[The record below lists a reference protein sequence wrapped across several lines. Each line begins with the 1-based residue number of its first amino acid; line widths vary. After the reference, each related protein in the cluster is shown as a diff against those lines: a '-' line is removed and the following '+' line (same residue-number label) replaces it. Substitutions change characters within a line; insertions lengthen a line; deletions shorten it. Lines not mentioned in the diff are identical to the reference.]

1 LLLLVRHV
9 WSLLRLW
16 FRTSSVWI
24 NMKTILSR
32 LFCDTVY
39 KLWLNGVWFHWMDNV
54 LLLLTKKTTY
64 GRTLLLR
71 LIYFTVFSSMILWSG
86 LRMLHDWLALI
97 IVLAFNGCCGLWV
110 YTSFI
115 TYELGVRKLS
125 WFKRLTSLKLRRLRL
140 AKRPPN

>member
-1 LLLLVRHV
+1 MLLIRHV

-16 FRTSSVWI
+16 FRTSAVWI

-39 KLWLNGVWFHWMDNV
+39 KLWLNGVWFHRMDNV
-54 LLLLTKKTTY
+54 LLLLTKKSTY
-64 GRTLLLR
+64 GRTLLLW

-86 LRMLHDWLALI
+86 LWMLHDWLALI
-97 IVLAFNGCCGLWV
+97 IVLAFNGCCSLWV
-110 YTSFI
+110 HTSFI
-115 TYELGVRKLS
+115 TYELGVWKLS